1 MSKIFDLNNKKV
13 FVTGHKGLVGKALTK
28 ALSTLDV
35 EIITADKE
43 SLDLR
48 SQSDVKD
55 FIANTKPNVIIGA
68 AAKVGGIEANRTQP
82 VEFLYDNL
90 MIATNLICSSA
101 ELGVERF
108 LNLASNCFYPRLA
121 EQPIQEKSLLTG
133 AFEPTNEAYAIA
145 KVAATKLTEY
155 YARQYDCKYLTLVP
169 TSLYGPGDHFNDER
183 GHVIPALINRFHKAK
198 LDGKSEVTLWG
209 SGEPTREFLYV
220 DDAAKG
226 MLYFLEHYEGVEPI
240 NLCGGEIVSIKELGS
255 MIAAV
260 TGYSGQILWD
270 SSKPDGMPH
279 KSLDK
284 TLCEQFKW
292 RPEVDFKTGLTMT
305 YQDYLKQC

>member
-1 MSKIFDLNNKKV
+1 MSKFFDLNNKKV
-13 FVTGHKGLVGKALTK
+13 FIAGHTGLVGKALTR
-28 ALSTLDV
+28 AFAYFNV
-35 EIITADKE
+35 EIITADK
-43 SLDLR
+43 SNLDLR
-48 SQSDVKD
+48 AQADVWE
-55 FIANTKPNVIIGA
+55 FIAEKKPDVVICA

-90 MIATNLICSSA
+90 MIATNLIRSCA

-121 EQPIQEKSLLTG
+121 EQPIQEASLLTG
-133 AFEPTNEAYAIA
+133 PLEPTNEAYAIA

-155 YARQYDCKYLTLVP
+155 YARQYDLKYFTLVP

-183 GHVIPALINRFHKAK
+183 GHVIPALLNRFHKANI
-198 LDGKSEVTLWG
+198 DERGEVTLWG

-284 TLCEQFKW
+284 TLCQQFKW